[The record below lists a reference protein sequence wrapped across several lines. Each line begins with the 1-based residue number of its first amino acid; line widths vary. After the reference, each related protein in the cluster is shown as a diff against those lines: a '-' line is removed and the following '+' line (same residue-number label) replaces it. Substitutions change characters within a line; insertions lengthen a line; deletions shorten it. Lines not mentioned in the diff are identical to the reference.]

1 MKNDQMLM
9 KRVAAGDGQ
18 AFAELVT
25 PYRAELLRF
34 AHGML
39 RADGQASE
47 EVVQEA
53 MLKAY
58 RALEQGTRPE
68 SVRPW
73 LFQIVRNAALNAQ
86 RRSQP
91 TFALADGDSQVA
103 QRTPSDAAEQGEW
116 MDWLMAAIT
125 ELPSRQRQALV
136 GRELEGRSHAEL
148 AASLGTSVLAVKTLL
163 YRARGTL
170 RKMRAES
177 MLSVPLFIKGRL
189 AGAKAG
195 LGVLGQAMFAA
206 SVTSLIVLAVHAGG
220 VGSVHAA
227 GLPTVRARAAVSHH
241 RSRSS
246 ARPAPRRL
254 SREQVQREAEHAI
267 KRCEDR
273 LPVRG
278 ASPEA
283 LMYAAGHLSATELEY
298 TECQQ
303 ILTHA
308 ALKVLTNAGLK
319 RKRRSARAG
328 VYFARSSGGL
338 LIEATRGDPLL
349 VRPSSIVVFP
359 HQGWSITALRWTSWG
374 GSIVRATGTS
384 VEAQCEPGCTGG
396 PQAGSSSSSF
406 QSSSATVVLSSP
418 GAFDGHT
425 VYRCFR
431 VTAANS
437 VPSSV
442 AGCSGRGRQ
451 PKPAVRG

>member
-9 KRVAAGDGQ
+9 ERAAAGDGQ
-18 AFAELVT
+18 AFAELVA

-34 AHGML
+34 AHRML
-39 RADGQASE
+39 HDDRHAGE

-58 RALEQGTRPE
+58 CALEQGTRSE
-68 SVRPW
+68 SLRPW

-91 TFALADGDSQVA
+91 TCALADGDGHAA

-116 MDWLMAAIT
+116 MDWLMATIA

-163 YRARGTL
+163 HRARGTL
-170 RKMRAES
+170 RRMRAES
-177 MLSVPLFIKGRL
+177 MLSVPLLIKGRL

-206 SVTSLIVLAVHAGG
+206 SVTSLIVLAGHTGG

-227 GLPTVRARAAVSHH
+227 GLPTVRAPAAVSHH
-241 RSRSS
+241 GLRSS
-246 ARPAPRRL
+246 ARLAPRQP
-254 SREQVQREAEHAI
+254 SQGQVEREAEHAI
-267 KRCEDR
+267 KRCDSG
-273 LPVRG
+273 LSVRG

-283 LMYAAGHLSATELEY
+283 LIRAAGHLSSSELEY
-298 TECQQ
+298 TECQR
-303 ILTHA
+303 
-308 ALKVLTNAGLK
+308 VLTNAALWHG
-319 RKRRSARAG
+319 RSARAG

-338 LIEATRGDPLL
+338 LTEATRRDPLL
-349 VRPSSIVVFP
+349 VRPSTIVLFP
-359 HQGWSITALRWTSWG
+359 HQGWSIIGLHWTSWG

-384 VEAQCEPGCTGG
+384 IEAQCEPGCTGR
-396 PQAGSSSSSF
+396 PKAGSSSSSF
-406 QSSSATVVLSSP
+406 HSSSASVVLSSP
-418 GAFDGHT
+418 GALGGHT
-425 VYRCFR
+425 VYRCFH
-431 VTAANS
+431 VTAASS

-451 PKPAVRG
+451 PKPAVRR